1 VERGVAGGMKNWLNL
16 WLTATVIWLSC
27 LPLGAQEIAISYPGL
42 SGESSTLWL
51 AREGGFFKENG
62 VDAKLIYMEGGRLS
76 IQSLLSGHTQFMAGD
91 AVSALSAVGSGAD
104 IVLLASAKNILPYV
118 FAVAKEIR
126 RIQDLKGKIVGI
138 SQIGGRAG
146 EIARMVVKNNGLD
159 PDKDVV
165 YLAVGG
171 TVSRLAALAGGRV
184 QAAPISQ
191 GMVPAAQQKGLNI
204 IEVEPIPLII
214 DALWTT
220 RKYAD
225 DNPAL
230 IDRVVRSYV
239 AAIAA
244 VIRDRPKT
252 LAALRKYM
260 RTADTKTIESAY
272 EGYAN
277 GLDRVP
283 IPNDKAVQNTL
294 EITYRIA
301 PKLAGLDIRKYLYFG
316 SIQRLRNEGFIDRLY
331 K

>member
-1 VERGVAGGMKNWLNL
+1 MKNWLCP
-16 WLTATVIWLSC
+16 WLALAVVWCWCMQLN
-27 LPLGAQEIAISYPGL
+27 AQEIAISYPGL

-91 AVSALSAVGSGAD
+91 AVSALSAVGAGAD

-126 RIQDLKGKIVGI
+126 RIQDLKGKIVGV

-159 PDKDVV
+159 PDKDVI

-220 RKYAD
+220 RKYAE

-244 VIRDRPKT
+244 VIKDRPRT
-252 LAALRKYM
+252 LGALRKYM

-283 IPNDKAVQNTL
+283 IPNDKAIQNTL

-316 SIQRLRNEGFIDRLY
+316 SIQRLRAEGFIDRLY

>member
-1 VERGVAGGMKNWLNL
+1 MKNWLCPWLALAVVWL
-16 WLTATVIWLSC
+16 WCMQLN
-27 LPLGAQEIAISYPGL
+27 AQEIAISYPGL

-91 AVSALSAVGSGAD
+91 AVSALSAVGAGAD

-126 RIQDLKGKIVGI
+126 RIQDLKDKIVGV

-159 PDKDVV
+159 PDKDVI

-204 IEVEPIPLII
+204 IEVEPIALII

-220 RKYAD
+220 RKYAE

-244 VIRDRPKT
+244 VIKDRPKT
-252 LAALRKYM
+252 LGALRKYM

-283 IPNDKAVQNTL
+283 IPNDKAIQNTL

-316 SIQRLRNEGFIDRLY
+316 SIQRLRAEGFIDRLY

>member
-1 VERGVAGGMKNWLNL
+1 MKKNWLNL

-91 AVSALSAVGSGAD
+91 AVLALFPGGGGGGMF
-104 IVLLASAKNILPYV
+104 LFASAKNILPYV

-171 TVSRLAALAGGRV
+171 TV
-184 QAAPISQ
+184 
-191 GMVPAAQQKGLNI
+191 
-204 IEVEPIPLII
+204 
-214 DALWTT
+214 
-220 RKYAD
+220 
-225 DNPAL
+225 
-230 IDRVVRSYV
+230 
-239 AAIAA
+239 
-244 VIRDRPKT
+244 
-252 LAALRKYM
+252 
-260 RTADTKTIESAY
+260 
-272 EGYAN
+272 
-277 GLDRVP
+277 
-283 IPNDKAVQNTL
+283 
-294 EITYRIA
+294 
-301 PKLAGLDIRKYLYFG
+301 
-316 SIQRLRNEGFIDRLY
+316 
-331 K
+331 

>member
-1 VERGVAGGMKNWLNL
+1 MKNALNL
-16 WLTATVIWLSC
+16 WLAAAIVWWSC
-27 LPLGAQEIAISYPGL
+27 LPLGAQEVAISYPGL
-42 SGESSTLWL
+42 SGESSALWM
-51 AREGGFFKENG
+51 AQEGGFFKENG
-62 VDAKLIYMEGGRLS
+62 IDAKLIYMEGGRLS

-91 AVSALSAVGSGAD
+91 AVSALSAVSSGAD

-118 FAVAKEIR
+118 FAVAKEIK

-225 DNPAL
+225 DNSAL

-244 VIRDRPKT
+244 VIKDRPKT
-252 LAALRKYM
+252 LLALSKYM

-283 IPNDKAVQNTL
+283 IPNDKAIQNTL

-301 PKLAGLDIRKYLYFG
+301 PKLAGLDIKKYLYFG
-316 SIQRLRNEGFIDRLY
+316 PIQRLRAEGFIDRLY

>member
-1 VERGVAGGMKNWLNL
+1 MKNWLCPWLALAVVWL
-16 WLTATVIWLSC
+16 WCMQLN
-27 LPLGAQEIAISYPGL
+27 AQEIAISYPGL

-51 AREGGFFKENG
+51 ARDGGFFKENG

-91 AVSALSAVGSGAD
+91 AVSALSAVGAGAD

-126 RIQDLKGKIVGI
+126 RIQDLKGKIVGV

-159 PDKDVV
+159 PDKDVI

-220 RKYAD
+220 RKYAE

-244 VIRDRPKT
+244 VIKDRPRT
-252 LAALRKYM
+252 LGALRKYM

-283 IPNDKAVQNTL
+283 IPNDKAIQNTL

-316 SIQRLRNEGFIDRLY
+316 SIQRLRAEGFIDRLY